1 MPIDCNPEIV
11 QTPTRRHI
19 LEELKQIR
27 DLPTLPS
34 TFMRVLKAL
43 RNPKSTAKEI
53 ALIIESDQA
62 ITMRILRLINSSFY
76 GLSRRVDSVQQAV
89 VLLGSSTLKNVVISV
104 SVFKALGGSSKD
116 DVLNREAF
124 WQHSI
129 GCGMIARFLGGKINC
144 GRDEEAFISGI
155 IHDIGKVVLDQY
167 FHDDLLA
174 VVRAVRER
182 QISFYEAERE
192 ELGITHSE
200 IGSALADIWGLP
212 PNLIEVIG
220 NHHKLAADS
229 PHAKLA
235 ALTQLADATARRHH
249 VGSGG
254 DEIPPEIDA
263 LCWPILELDPK
274 ATDQWQEDIE
284 QEIAKGQDLL
294 NVMLK

>member
-1 MPIDCNPEIV
+1 MPIDCIPELAPT
-11 QTPTRRHI
+11 QTRRNI
-19 LEELKQIR
+19 LEEIKQIR
-27 DLPTLPS
+27 DLPTLPT

-89 VLLGSSTLKNVVISV
+89 VLLGSTTLKNVVISV
-104 SVFKALGGSSKD
+104 SVFKALGGNGKD
-116 DVLNREAF
+116 DALDREAF

-129 GCGMIARFLGGKINC
+129 GCGMIARFLGGKISC
-144 GRDEEAFISGI
+144 GRDEEAFIAGVL
-155 IHDIGKVVLDQY
+155 HDIGKVVLDQY
-167 FHDDLLA
+167 FHDHLLG
-174 VVRAVRER
+174 VLRAVRVR
-182 QISFYEAERE
+182 QISFYEAERAE
-192 ELGITHSE
+192 MGITHGE

-212 PNLIEVIG
+212 ANLIEVIG
-220 NHHKLAADS
+220 KHHEVAPDS

-235 ALTQLADATARRHH
+235 ALVQLADAVVRQQH

-254 DEIPPEIDA
+254 DELLPEIDP
-263 LCWPILELDPK
+263 LCWSILELNS
-274 ATDQWQEDIE
+274 ASLNQWEDGIQ
-284 QEIAKGQDLL
+284 QEIAKGGELL